1 MKACMG
7 GHLAPEMLHCSQAR
21 GHITCIPN
29 LIPGPAT
36 RLSRLPSSFGVA
48 VHVVAGRTCSSGIV
62 RPLFEDPD
70 SLVPR
75 QGPWHELQ
83 LSWGCHAAPRQ
94 ADKVFRWRPAPAVLP
109 RALSSPHEPLADLP
123 SQLDSTVCC
132 PVCLGLIRRHG
143 NVSLS
148 ATKASHQGKARDS

>member
-1 MKACMG
+1 MG
-7 GHLAPEMLHCSQAR
+7 GPLAPEMLHCSQAR
-21 GHITCIPN
+21 GHITCIPS

-70 SLVPR
+70 YLVPR

-83 LSWGCHAAPRQ
+83 LSRSCHAAPKQ

-109 RALSSPHEPLADLP
+109 GALSSPHEPLTDLP
-123 SQLDSTVCC
+123 SKLDLTTIVPSAV
-132 PVCLGLIRRHG
+132 
-143 NVSLS
+143 LS
-148 ATKASHQGKARDS
+148 VLSRFEDMGT